1 MNALTNRN
9 QAPGAETREPWR
21 AALSLIW
28 MVVRLPLLALV
39 VILEPFVTIIL
50 MGVATLGV
58 LTSLFNEFVLKL
70 PHFPF
75 GLMMAM
81 SIGSALLLLPFYA
94 LQRFLAH

>member
-1 MNALTNRN
+1 MNALTDRK
-9 QAPGAETREPWR
+9 QALDAETREPWR

-28 MVVRLPLLALV
+28 IAVRLPILAVL
-39 VILEPFVTIIL
+39 VILEPFVTVIL

-58 LTSLFNEFVLKL
+58 LTSLFNEFVLRL

-75 GLMMAM
+75 ELMMTM
-81 SIGSALLLLPFYA
+81 SIGSALLLLPYYA